1 MGSPAPGPHQSSTRP
16 GPVQHQSSTSPA
28 PVQYQSSTSPAP
40 VQHQSST
47 SPSPAIPAHM
57 DKYTISEIRLNNRV
71 CKAYTGRFIR
81 YQATLKPAW
90 HAVAWIESSSPLMEI
105 ISKEVHKKLSCGLGP
120 QAYIN
125 GIHVAGFCATGL
137 REFVADQIGAC
148 SSCTR
153 TKLVMKGDSTLKKTL
168 KTLYGPYDL
177 LGTAASTD
185 PMSIVTCDEIGP
197 FYIQDGNGAFKTT
210 YILACVELLSYEVHL
225 IPLPK
230 LDTIHFVRALEILQS
245 MRGKFT
251 TLILDDHTVHRPLD
265 QTEES
270 AEHIQKQQSILAGV
284 AEEGNITLLA

>member
-1 MGSPAPGPHQSSTRP
+1 MG
-16 GPVQHQSSTSPA
+16 
-28 PVQYQSSTSPAP
+28 
-40 VQHQSST
+40 
-47 SPSPAIPAHM
+47 PAHM

-81 YQATLKPAW
+81 YQAALKPAR

-105 ISKEVHKKLSCGLGP
+105 ISREVHQKLSCGLGP

-137 REFVADQIGAC
+137 LDFIKDQIGAC
-148 SSCTR
+148 TSCTR
-153 TKLVMKGDSTLKKTL
+153 TKMVMKGDSTLKKTL
-168 KTLYGPYDL
+168 KTLYGPDVL
-177 LGTAASTD
+177 LGTASSTD
-185 PMSIVTCDEIGP
+185 TMSIVSCDEIGP

-210 YILACVELLSYEVHL
+210 YILACVELLSYKVHL

-265 QTEES
+265 QSEES

-284 AEEGNITLLA
+284 LEAGNTALLANAGIQIVIASPNRHEKLGRAEFIVKKLKFFC